1 VPSLITCT
9 INLME
14 NNALWLNTAGGKITC
29 PRCQAMSKRTG
40 LQCGA
45 PAMRGKT
52 KCAYHGGKSTGP
64 KTEAGRRR
72 IVAALTK
79 HGRESRAQRERRA
92 LKLRELKE
100 LFQNY
105 LRNTP

>member
-1 VPSLITCT
+1 MCT
-9 INLME
+9 INPME

-40 LQCGA
+40 EQCGA
-45 PAMRGKT
+45 PAERGKRV
-52 KCAYHGGKSTGP
+52 CRFHGARSTGA
-64 KTEAGRRR
+64 KTEAGRQR
-72 IVAALTK
+72 ILAALTK

-92 LKLRELKE
+92 LKLRELRE
-100 LFQNY
+100 LFQIF

>member
-1 VPSLITCT
+1 MPSLITCT
-9 INLME
+9 INPME
-14 NNALWLNTAGGKITC
+14 NNALWLNTAGGKIIC

-64 KTEAGRRR
+64 KTKAGRRR

>member
-1 VPSLITCT
+1 
-9 INLME
+9 ME
-14 NNALWLNTAGGKITC
+14 AALNTAGGKIRC

-40 LQCGA
+40 EQCGA

-52 KCAYHGGKSTGP
+52 KCAYHGGKSSGP
-64 KTEAGRRR
+64 KKEAGRQR

-92 LKLRELKE
+92 LKLRELKH
-100 LFQNY
+100 LFEIY

>member
-1 VPSLITCT
+1 VDQFLK
-9 INLME
+9 
-14 NNALWLNTAGGKITC
+14 TAGGKITC
-29 PRCQAMSKRTG
+29 PRCQAISKRTG
-40 LQCGA
+40 EQCGA
-45 PAMRGKT
+45 PAERGKRV
-52 KCAYHGGKSTGP
+52 CRFHGARSTGT
-64 KTEAGRRR
+64 KTEAGRQR

-100 LFQNY
+100 LFEIY

>member
-1 VPSLITCT
+1 
-9 INLME
+9 ME
-14 NNALWLNTAGGKITC
+14 AALNTAGGKIRC

-40 LQCGA
+40 EQCGA

-64 KTEAGRRR
+64 KTEPGRQR

-79 HGRESRAQRERRA
+79 NGRESRAQRERRA

-100 LFQNY
+100 LFQIY
-105 LRNTP
+105 LRNTS

>member
-1 VPSLITCT
+1 MCT
-9 INLME
+9 INPME

-40 LQCGA
+40 EQCGA
-45 PAMRGKT
+45 PAERGKRV
-52 KCAYHGGKSTGP
+52 CRFHGARSTGA
-64 KTEAGRRR
+64 KTEAGRQR
-72 IVAALTK
+72 ILAALTK

-92 LKLRELKE
+92 LKLRELKH
-100 LFQNY
+100 LFEIY

>member
-1 VPSLITCT
+1 
-9 INLME
+9 ME
-14 NNALWLNTAGGKITC
+14 AALNTAGGKIRC

-40 LQCGA
+40 QQCGA

-64 KTEAGRRR
+64 KTEAGRQR

-79 HGRESRAQRERRA
+79 NGRESRAQRERRA
-92 LKLRELKE
+92 LKLRELRH
-100 LFQNY
+100 LFEIY
-105 LRNTP
+105 LRNTS

>member
-1 VPSLITCT
+1 
-9 INLME
+9 ME
-14 NNALWLNTAGGKITC
+14 AALNTAGGKITC
-29 PRCQAMSKRTG
+29 LRCQAMSKRTG
-40 LQCGA
+40 EQCGA
-45 PAMRGKT
+45 PAESGKRV
-52 KCAYHGGKSTGP
+52 CRFHGARSTGA
-64 KTEAGRRR
+64 KTDAGRQR

>member
-1 VPSLITCT
+1 
-9 INLME
+9 ME
-14 NNALWLNTAGGKITC
+14 AALNTAGGKITC
-29 PRCQAMSKRTG
+29 LRCHAMSKRTG
-40 LQCGA
+40 EQCGA
-45 PAMRGKT
+45 PAERGKSV
-52 KCAYHGGKSTGP
+52 CRFHGARSTGAT
-64 KTEAGRRR
+64 TEAGRQR

-100 LFQNY
+100 LFQIY

>member
-1 VPSLITCT
+1 
-9 INLME
+9 ME
-14 NNALWLNTAGGKITC
+14 AALNTAGGKITC
-29 PRCQAMSKRTG
+29 PRCQAISKRTG
-40 LQCGA
+40 QQCGA

-64 KTEAGRRR
+64 KTEAGRQR

-92 LKLRELKE
+92 LKLRELKH
-100 LFQNY
+100 LFEIY

>member
-1 VPSLITCT
+1 
-9 INLME
+9 
-14 NNALWLNTAGGKITC
+14 
-29 PRCQAMSKRTG
+29 MSKRTG
-40 LQCGA
+40 EQCGA

-52 KCAYHGGKSTGP
+52 KCAYHGGKSSGP
-64 KTEAGRRR
+64 KKEAGRQR

-92 LKLRELKE
+92 LKLRELKH
-100 LFQNY
+100 LFEIY

>member
-1 VPSLITCT
+1 
-9 INLME
+9 ME

-29 PRCQAMSKRTG
+29 PRCQAKSRRTG

-45 PAMRGKT
+45 PAERGKHV
-52 KCAYHGGKSTGP
+52 CRFHGARSTGA
-64 KTEAGRRR
+64 KTEAGRQR

-92 LKLRELKE
+92 LKLRELKHLLE
-100 LFQNY
+100 IY

>member
-1 VPSLITCT
+1 MNQFLK
-9 INLME
+9 
-14 NNALWLNTAGGKITC
+14 TAGGKIIC

-40 LQCGA
+40 EQCGA
-45 PAMRGKT
+45 PAERGKGV
-52 KCAYHGGKSTGP
+52 CRFHGARSTGA
-64 KTEAGRRR
+64 KTEAGRQR

-92 LKLRELKE
+92 LKLRELRE
-100 LFQNY
+100 LFQKF